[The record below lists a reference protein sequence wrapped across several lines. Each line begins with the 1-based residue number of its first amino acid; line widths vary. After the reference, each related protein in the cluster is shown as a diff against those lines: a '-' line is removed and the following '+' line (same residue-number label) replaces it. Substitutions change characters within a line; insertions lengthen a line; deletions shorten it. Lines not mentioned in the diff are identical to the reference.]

1 MEQNEKQEIKEIVNR
16 IIDSDSAFNKFLVE
30 AEDDVQLVAMYNA
43 FTVAAINCQS
53 EAKDKMIQAEVNHEK
68 AMRIVNKLN
77 KLGAMIKGAA
87 NETNNSIN

>member
-1 MEQNEKQEIKEIVNR
+1 MEQNKNQEIKEIVNR
-16 IIDSDSAFNKFLVE
+16 IVDSDSAFNKFIAE

-68 AMRIVNKLN
+68 SMRIVKKINE
-77 KLGAMIKGAA
+77 LGRSIVKGYDGK
-87 NETNNSIN
+87 NNIN

>member
-1 MEQNEKQEIKEIVNR
+1 MNEQIEQDLKKIVTQ
-16 IIDSDSAFNKFLVE
+16 IVDSDSEFNKFLVE
-30 AEDDVQLVAMYNA
+30 AEDEYQLMTMYSS
-43 FTVAAINCQS
+43 FTVAAINCSQ
-53 EAKDKMIQAEVNHEK
+53 EMRDKRIQADVNHEK